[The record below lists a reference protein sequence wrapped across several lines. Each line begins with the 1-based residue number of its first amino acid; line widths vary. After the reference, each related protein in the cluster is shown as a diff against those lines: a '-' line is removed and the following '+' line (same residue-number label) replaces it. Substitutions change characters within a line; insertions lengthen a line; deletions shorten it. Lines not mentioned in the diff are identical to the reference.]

1 VAKVVSRW
9 ANMRSGRYLSANK
22 DPDFSCS
29 FSDHLP
35 GDVSLIARGA
45 LKYRSIAKDMV
56 FAGASIV
63 TIAAVVAAMVLIVS
77 RREAVAW
84 SAYSSQTGLRCEQ
97 CHTRSG
103 NLTELGKRFKA
114 NGNKLP
120 EPKP

>member
-1 VAKVVSRW
+1 
-9 ANMRSGRYLSANK
+9 
-22 DPDFSCS
+22 
-29 FSDHLP
+29 
-35 GDVSLIARGA
+35 
-45 LKYRSIAKDMV
+45 MV

-63 TIAAVVAAMVLIVS
+63 TIAAVVAAMVLIVL

-103 NLTELGKRFKA
+103 NLTEFGKRFKA